1 MKSNQMFSPRFFRS
15 TALHFA
21 KSFCWAWVFGAAAPV
36 WSQDKPLANDI
47 WINPGFVSY
56 HFPKHQLSFNQFNP
70 GLGAEW
76 RQSSDLS
83 WSGGFFHNS
92 DWARSYYAGAYWT
105 PFQWAGWRWGAFV
118 GLINGYPRMLDGGVF
133 PFLTPVA
140 TREWDQWG
148 VGMSLLP
155 DYENRLH
162 GAFTVQVK
170 YKWKP

>member
-1 MKSNQMFSPRFFRS
+1 M
-15 TALHFA
+15 
-21 KSFCWAWVFGAAAPV
+21 
-36 WSQDKPLANDI
+36 
-47 WINPGFVSY
+47 
-56 HFPKHQLSFNQFNP
+56 SFNNFNP

-76 RQSSDLS
+76 RQSSEVS

-105 PFQWAGWRWGAFV
+105 PWQWAGWRWGAFV

>member
-1 MKSNQMFSPRFFRS
+1 MQTLLQGLWLSA
-15 TALHFA
+15 ALG
-21 KSFCWAWVFGAAAPV
+21 SAPLA
-36 WSQDKPLANDI
+36 WSQDKPASQDV

-56 HFPKHQLSFNQFNP
+56 HFPKHGLSFNNFNP

-76 RQSSDLS
+76 RQSSDVS

-105 PFQWAGWRWGAFV
+105 PLHWAGWRWGAFV
-118 GLINGYPRMLDGGVF
+118 GLINGYPKMLDGGVF

>member
-1 MKSNQMFSPRFFRS
+1 MLTMSKGLWLS
-15 TALHFA
+15 TALGSA
-21 KSFCWAWVFGAAAPV
+21 SLA
-36 WSQDKPLANDI
+36 WSQDKPAAQEV

-56 HFPKHQLSFNQFNP
+56 HFPKHGLGFNNFNT

-76 RQSSDLS
+76 RQSSDVS

-105 PFQWAGWRWGAFV
+105 PLHWAGWRWGAFV
-118 GLINGYPRMLDGGVF
+118 GLINGYPQMLDGGVF

-155 DYENRLH
+155 EYENRLH
-162 GAFTVQVK
+162 GALTVQVK

>member
-1 MKSNQMFSPRFFRS
+1 MKSNLLFLLRFFRP
-15 TALHFA
+15 TAMRFA
-21 KSFCWAWVFGAAAPV
+21 KGLGLAYVVGSVPSV
-36 WSQDKPLANDI
+36 WSQDKPTTHDL

-56 HFPKHQLSFNQFNP
+56 HFPKHGLGFNNLNT

-76 RQSSDLS
+76 RQSSEVS

-118 GLINGYPRMLDGGVF
+118 GLINGYPKMLDGGTF

>member
-1 MKSNQMFSPRFFRS
+1 MKSNTHFRPSFPLQTMLTLSKGLCLS
-15 TALHFA
+15 TVL
-21 KSFCWAWVFGAAAPV
+21 GAASLA
-36 WSQDKPLANDI
+36 WSQDKSAAQEV

-56 HFPKHQLSFNQFNP
+56 HFPKHGLSFNNFNP

-76 RQSSDLS
+76 RQSSDVS

-105 PFQWAGWRWGAFV
+105 PLHWAGWRWGAFV
-118 GLINGYPRMLDGGVF
+118 GLINGYPQMLDGGVF

>member
-1 MKSNQMFSPRFFRS
+1 M
-15 TALHFA
+15 
-21 KSFCWAWVFGAAAPV
+21 
-36 WSQDKPLANDI
+36 
-47 WINPGFVSY
+47 
-56 HFPKHQLSFNQFNP
+56 
-70 GLGAEW
+70 
-76 RQSSDLS
+76 
-83 WSGGFFHNS
+83 
-92 DWARSYYAGAYWT
+92 
-105 PFQWAGWRWGAFV
+105 QWAGWRWGAFV
-118 GLINGYPRMLDGGVF
+118 GLINGYPQMLDGGVF